1 MAMMN
6 GGESKLFTDFR
17 EAWGSRYPGSELPA
31 AWEEDVR
38 ANLEK
43 HETKVRSLKEELEK
57 EEMYVEYLNNLLLD
71 IENHRIEPGD
81 ETEGESPFV
90 TVINVSSPLP
100 EDKSSK
106 KKPDF
111 TTFQPKKNPMSP
123 PPPAPLTPTKEEDRG
138 QPDGV
143 DHEPPSSNPE
153 PHHGNKIKALRA
165 NWEKQLV
172 PASIPPA
179 PRKKP
184 PPPKLRSNEQ
194 IKSRDSSDSEG
205 QVPSPPHPSE
215 ERKKSKPKPK
225 LPSEDDE
232 PLYDTVAQE
241 DEECYDNHLLYST
254 SLKSDTLSSADLGF
268 DELKSS
274 AQSGGSGTLSSS
286 DTDGLGSSP
295 LHRDPTLNEDEAG
308 GNYVNIQYFLH
319 RGARGGGTMNSSDVA
334 QSDDELED
342 LPPPRRPRRIPGQ
355 ADRLVTYTCVLN
367 SVLDSESVYLE
378 GLSVLL
384 QYMKAM
390 KVTLN
395 TPNPVI
401 PKEDFDVIFYKIP
414 ELHDLHFTFYNSLKK
429 RVESLI
435 ANEST
440 STVNMTGSNSIGH
453 SFKMLACRT
462 KIYASF
468 LNNYPKA
475 LEALHRST
483 ESYPQFADLT
493 RSIKLRSVKGLQRG
507 QCMSLE
513 DLLHKPVARVQK
525 HCLCLQDLIK
535 YSPSESPDL
544 PSLND
549 ALETVQNFLNEY
561 NVSHA
566 GELFPHQERQQRHLV
581 KNSFIVELFEGNRK
595 LRHLFLFNDVL
606 VCAKYK
612 ASGGRSE
619 KFTFQL
625 KWYIP
630 LCHALIVEEPSSE
643 PKENSPANLV
653 SLRTQAAAL
662 RDQILRIEKEE
673 EWKGVKK
680 GLVSKASEKHRK
692 KLAEIESLL
701 VLASPSLVFQVAHRQ
716 GKSYTFFLSSEYE
729 RSQWV
734 ETLHVLQSSL
744 SANSGTTT
752 PPIKDITMFE
762 LQSWITNCRKLL
774 KTNMGSFLMRSPRDE
789 PLLFGDLHF
798 TVSSLQGLTRSSEI
812 FVILEVDSYG
822 HYFRKSKTKSI
833 LTSCPG
839 DPTWNEEFIIELEG
853 SENIRIL
860 VYEQGSSSPPT
871 LRGRATL
878 ELSRS
883 WISESEMEQRIS
895 MNDLVLTCN
904 MKFVCFEETLR
915 RVPDVKSSSG
925 LFGTSISN
933 LSKKEKRPIPFIVT
947 TCVREVERRGLTEV
961 GVYRVSGSAA
971 DVSRLRKAFETNP
984 YEAEQLL
991 KDCDIH
997 SVAGVLKHYLRD
1009 LPESLF
1015 TSPIYQKLFEAYQD
1029 PDHDRRRNIY
1039 LTLFALIPSSPNQS
1053 CIQYLIEHMVRV
1065 SRFEAQNK
1073 MSLHNLATVFGPTM
1087 LHAGSERDKKGNKDM
1102 LLTTGTVDVM
1112 AQAGILHFFL
1122 TRKSNN
1128 ETLQLVER
1136 KV

>member
-1 MAMMN
+1 MQDSSASNVQIASHIETGVPSLYASFMAMMN

-43 HETKVRSLKEELEK
+43 HETKVR
-57 EEMYVEYLNNLLLD
+57 N

-90 TVINVSSPLP
+90 TVIN
-100 EDKSSK
+100 
-106 KKPDF
+106 
-111 TTFQPKKNPMSP
+111 NPMSP

-390 KVTLN
+390 KVTLKH
-395 TPNPVI
+395 TQ
-401 PKEDFDVIFYKIP
+401 
-414 ELHDLHFTFYNSLKK
+414 SL
-429 RVESLI
+429 
-435 ANEST
+435 
-440 STVNMTGSNSIGH
+440 NMTGSNSIGH

-895 MNDLVLTCN
+895 MNDL
-904 MKFVCFEETLR
+904 TLR

-1112 AQAGILHFFL
+1112 AQAGILHFFPY
-1122 TRKSNN
+1122 T
-1128 ETLQLVER
+1128 QI
-1136 KV
+1136 